1 MTRKTTNG
9 QDQGR
14 MRIRD
19 IIFITIAIL
28 VPSWTTAYITE
39 SVVYVIPML
48 AVCTFI
54 LAQLYSTRSK
64 RIDEEIGK
72 GKKGKQNDH
81 IEISGDH

>member
-1 MTRKTTNG
+1 MRKNSG
-9 QDQGR
+9 QDPGP

-19 IIFITIAIL
+19 VVFISAAIL
-28 VPSWTTAYITE
+28 IPSWTTAYITE

-64 RIDEEIGK
+64 RIDEEISK
-72 GKKGKQNDH
+72 GKKGKNDH
-81 IEISGDH
+81 IEITGDH

>member
-1 MTRKTTNG
+1 MRKNSG

-19 IIFITIAIL
+19 VVFISVAIL
-28 VPSWTTAYITE
+28 GPSWTTAYITE

-64 RIDEEIGK
+64 RIDEEISK
-72 GKKGKQNDH
+72 GKKGKNDH
-81 IEISGDH
+81 IEITGDH

>member
-1 MTRKTTNG
+1 MRKNNG
-9 QDQGR
+9 QDPGR

-19 IIFITIAIL
+19 VVFISAAIL
-28 VPSWTTAYITE
+28 IPSWTTAYITE

-72 GKKGKQNDH
+72 GKKGKNDH
-81 IEISGDH
+81 IEITGDH

>member
-1 MTRKTTNG
+1 MRKNSG
-9 QDQGR
+9 QDPGR

-19 IIFITIAIL
+19 VVFISAAIL
-28 VPSWTTAYITE
+28 IPSWTTAYITE

-72 GKKGKQNDH
+72 GKKGKNDH
-81 IEISGDH
+81 IEITGDH

>member
-1 MTRKTTNG
+1 MRKNNG

-19 IIFITIAIL
+19 VVFITIAIL
-28 VPSWTTAYITE
+28 GPSWTTAYITE

-64 RIDEEIGK
+64 RIDEEISK
-72 GKKGKQNDH
+72 GKKGKNDH
-81 IEISGDH
+81 IEITGDH

>member
-1 MTRKTTNG
+1 MRKNSG
-9 QDQGR
+9 QDPGR

-19 IIFITIAIL
+19 VVFISAAIL
-28 VPSWTTAYITE
+28 IPSWTTAYITE

-64 RIDEEIGK
+64 RIDEEISK
-72 GKKGKQNDH
+72 GKKGKNDH
-81 IEISGDH
+81 IEITGDH

>member
-1 MTRKTTNG
+1 MRKNSG
-9 QDQGR
+9 QDQGP

-19 IIFITIAIL
+19 VVFITIAIL
-28 VPSWTTAYITE
+28 GPSWTTAYITE

-64 RIDEEIGK
+64 RIDEEISK
-72 GKKGKQNDH
+72 GKKGKNDH
-81 IEISGDH
+81 IEITGDH

>member
-1 MTRKTTNG
+1 MRKNSG

-19 IIFITIAIL
+19 VVFISVAIL
-28 VPSWTTAYITE
+28 GPSWTTAYITE

-72 GKKGKQNDH
+72 GKKGKNDH
-81 IEISGDH
+81 IEITGDH

>member
-1 MTRKTTNG
+1 MTRKTTSG

-19 IIFITIAIL
+19 VVFITIAIL

-72 GKKGKQNDH
+72 GKKGKNDH

>member
-1 MTRKTTNG
+1 MRKNNG

-19 IIFITIAIL
+19 VVVITIAIL
-28 VPSWTTAYITE
+28 GPSWTTAYITE

-72 GKKGKQNDH
+72 GKKGKNDH
-81 IEISGDH
+81 IEITGDH

>member
-1 MTRKTTNG
+1 MRKNNG

-19 IIFITIAIL
+19 VVFISAAIL
-28 VPSWTTAYITE
+28 IPSWTTAYITE

-72 GKKGKQNDH
+72 GKKGKNDH
-81 IEISGDH
+81 IEITGDH

>member
-1 MTRKTTNG
+1 MRKNSG
-9 QDQGR
+9 QDQGP

-19 IIFITIAIL
+19 VVFISAAIL
-28 VPSWTTAYITE
+28 IPSWTTAYITE

-64 RIDEEIGK
+64 RIDEEISK
-72 GKKGKQNDH
+72 GKKGKNDH
-81 IEISGDH
+81 IEITGDH

>member
-1 MTRKTTNG
+1 MSQKSG

-19 IIFITIAIL
+19 VVFITIAIL
-28 VPSWTTAYITE
+28 GPSWTTAYITE

-72 GKKGKQNDH
+72 RKKGKNDH
-81 IEISGDH
+81 IEITGDH

>member
-1 MTRKTTNG
+1 MRKNSG
-9 QDQGR
+9 QDQGP

-19 IIFITIAIL
+19 VVFISVAIL
-28 VPSWTTAYITE
+28 GPSWTTAYITE

-72 GKKGKQNDH
+72 GKKGKNDH
-81 IEISGDH
+81 IEITGDH

>member
-1 MTRKTTNG
+1 MRKNSG
-9 QDQGR
+9 QDQGP

-19 IIFITIAIL
+19 VVFITTAIL
-28 VPSWTTAYITE
+28 GPSWTTAYITE

-72 GKKGKQNDH
+72 GKKGKNDH
-81 IEISGDH
+81 IEITGDH

>member
-1 MTRKTTNG
+1 MRKNSG
-9 QDQGR
+9 QDPGP

-19 IIFITIAIL
+19 VVFISAAIL
-28 VPSWTTAYITE
+28 IPSWTTAYITE

-72 GKKGKQNDH
+72 GKKGKNDH
-81 IEISGDH
+81 IEITGDH

>member
-1 MTRKTTNG
+1 MRKNSG
-9 QDQGR
+9 QDQGP

-19 IIFITIAIL
+19 VVFISAAIL
-28 VPSWTTAYITE
+28 IPSWTTAYITE

-72 GKKGKQNDH
+72 GKKGKNDH
-81 IEISGDH
+81 IEITGDH

>member
-1 MTRKTTNG
+1 MRKNSG
-9 QDQGR
+9 QDQGP

-19 IIFITIAIL
+19 VVFISVAIL
-28 VPSWTTAYITE
+28 GPSWTTAYITE

-64 RIDEEIGK
+64 RIDEEISK
-72 GKKGKQNDH
+72 GKKGKNDH
-81 IEISGDH
+81 IEITGDH

>member
-1 MTRKTTNG
+1 MRKNNG

-19 IIFITIAIL
+19 VVFISAAIL
-28 VPSWTTAYITE
+28 IPSWTTAYITE

-64 RIDEEIGK
+64 RIDEEISK
-72 GKKGKQNDH
+72 GKKGKNDH
-81 IEISGDH
+81 IEITGDH

>member
-1 MTRKTTNG
+1 MRKNNG

-19 IIFITIAIL
+19 VVFISAAIL
-28 VPSWTTAYITE
+28 GPSWTTAYITE

-64 RIDEEIGK
+64 RIDEEISK
-72 GKKGKQNDH
+72 GKKGKNDH
-81 IEISGDH
+81 IEITGDH

>member
-1 MTRKTTNG
+1 MRKNNG
-9 QDQGR
+9 QAQGR

-19 IIFITIAIL
+19 VVFISVAIL
-28 VPSWTTAYITE
+28 GPSWTTAYITE

-72 GKKGKQNDH
+72 GKKGKNDH
-81 IEISGDH
+81 IEITGDH

>member
-1 MTRKTTNG
+1 MRKNNG
-9 QDQGR
+9 QDQGP

-19 IIFITIAIL
+19 VVFISVAIL
-28 VPSWTTAYITE
+28 GPSWTTAYITE

-72 GKKGKQNDH
+72 GKKGKNDH
-81 IEISGDH
+81 IEITGDH

>member
-1 MTRKTTNG
+1 MRKNNG

-19 IIFITIAIL
+19 VVFISVAIL
-28 VPSWTTAYITE
+28 GPSWTTAYITE

-72 GKKGKQNDH
+72 GKKGKNDH
-81 IEISGDH
+81 IEITGDH

>member
-1 MTRKTTNG
+1 MRKNSG
-9 QDQGR
+9 QDPGR

-19 IIFITIAIL
+19 VVFITIAIL
-28 VPSWTTAYITE
+28 GPSWTTAYITE

-64 RIDEEIGK
+64 RIDEEISK
-72 GKKGKQNDH
+72 GKKGKNDH
-81 IEISGDH
+81 IEITGDH

>member
-1 MTRKTTNG
+1 MRKNNG
-9 QDQGR
+9 QAQGR

-19 IIFITIAIL
+19 VVFISVAIL
-28 VPSWTTAYITE
+28 GPSWTTAYITE

-64 RIDEEIGK
+64 RIDEEISK
-72 GKKGKQNDH
+72 GKKGKNDH
-81 IEISGDH
+81 IEITGDH

>member
-1 MTRKTTNG
+1 MRKNSG

-19 IIFITIAIL
+19 VVFISAAIL
-28 VPSWTTAYITE
+28 IPSWTTAYITE

-64 RIDEEIGK
+64 RIDEEISK
-72 GKKGKQNDH
+72 GKKGKNDH
-81 IEISGDH
+81 IEITGDH

>member
-1 MTRKTTNG
+1 MRKNSG
-9 QDQGR
+9 QDPGP

-19 IIFITIAIL
+19 VVLISAAIL
-28 VPSWTTAYITE
+28 IPSWTTAYITE

-64 RIDEEIGK
+64 RIDEEISK
-72 GKKGKQNDH
+72 GKKGKNDH
-81 IEISGDH
+81 IEITGDH

>member
-1 MTRKTTNG
+1 MRKNSG
-9 QDQGR
+9 QDQGP

-19 IIFITIAIL
+19 VVFISVAML
-28 VPSWTTAYITE
+28 GPSWTTAYITE

-64 RIDEEIGK
+64 RIDEEISK
-72 GKKGKQNDH
+72 GKKGKNDH
-81 IEISGDH
+81 IEITGDH